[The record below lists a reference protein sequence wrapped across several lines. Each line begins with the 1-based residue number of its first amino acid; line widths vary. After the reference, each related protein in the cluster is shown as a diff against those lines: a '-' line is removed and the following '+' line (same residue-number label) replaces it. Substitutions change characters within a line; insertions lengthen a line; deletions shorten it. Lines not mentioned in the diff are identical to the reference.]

1 MSTILTR
8 QLLAD
13 RLQNSVGLNYL
24 SVAAIIAGVNL
35 AVAADSLVRF
45 LAAPSFPWDRF
56 PLWLASFECL
66 VIAYSALTLVP
77 IVAAY
82 GPNWRDHLLP
92 LLIGLTVLLLFLVL
106 PSTTLVAVWYLFAAL
121 TSASRLALARHI
133 AAELRR
139 LQSEDE
145 IRVVI
150 QDFGRSVSRVS
161 RYHAGIG
168 AYFLL
173 VFIGLVLI
181 PSLLAW
187 QWLLGIL
194 GAVALLM
201 VILFFEQARA
211 RLNEELR

>member
-1 MSTILTR
+1 M
-8 QLLAD
+8 
-13 RLQNSVGLNYL
+13 
-24 SVAAIIAGVNL
+24 
-35 AVAADSLVRF
+35 
-45 LAAPSFPWDRF
+45 
-56 PLWLASFECL
+56 
-66 VIAYSALTLVP
+66 
-77 IVAAY
+77 
-82 GPNWRDHLLP
+82 
-92 LLIGLTVLLLFLVL
+92 
-106 PSTTLVAVWYLFAAL
+106 
-121 TSASRLALARHI
+121 
-133 AAELRR
+133 
-139 LQSEDE
+139 
-145 IRVVI
+145 VI

-168 AYFLL
+168 AYFFL